1 MKTLES
7 CHLHLSWPRDVGSS
21 LSVKASKEKLVNH
34 LPGKGQKTEQESN
47 SMKFGVTSDAELQ

>member
-21 LSVKASKEKLVNH
+21 LSVKTSKEKLDNH
-34 LPGKGQKTEQESN
+34 LLGRGQKTEQESS